1 MYPKLKNPTLFPAW
15 TDNFFSSPMWPNEES
30 YVGLSIPAVNVK
42 ETIDEFDIEM
52 AVPGMEKTDFKLD
65 IDHNVLTI
73 SSEKILKKEDD
84 NEKFTRR
91 EFSYTSFNRSFTLP
105 TSVDEEAIKATY
117 KEGILIINIPKKE
130 EAKEKGPKH
139 IEIG

>member
-30 YVGLSIPAVNVK
+30 YVGVSIPAVNVK

>member
-15 TDNFFSSPMWPNEES
+15 TDNFFSGSMWPNEES

-42 ETIDEFDIEM
+42 ETIDKFDIEM
-52 AVPGMEKTDFKLD
+52 AVPGMEKKDFKLD

-91 EFSYTSFNRSFTLP
+91 EFSYTSFKRSFTLP
-105 TSVDEEAIKATY
+105 TSVNEEAIKATY
-117 KEGILIINIPKKE
+117 KEGILIISIPKRE